1 MRQSECFFDQ
11 FVTKNDF
18 LLLLLLP
25 LVVFWC
31 SGSHGKMKSLYTR
44 CFSAWILALSY
55 KPSVGDV
62 AKKKES
68 QNRDREKSHFHYI
81 FHVLASP
88 LSQVPWRLCI
98 RLNEYHHMNAKW
110 VAISWQIT
118 PTRTTRF
125 PPLILKFNS
134 AWYTCFMTW
143 ECYAFGPVLDI
154 YLQKIIVQMC
164 MVIWRHIF
172 LSAFIRL

>member
-31 SGSHGKMKSLYTR
+31 SGSHGKMKKSIQTLFF
-44 CFSAWILALSY
+44 CLDSCIVLQAECGWCS
-55 KPSVGDV
+55 
-62 AKKKES
+62 KKKES
-68 QNRDREKSHFHYI
+68 QTLDREKSHFHYI

-88 LSQVPWRLCI
+88 LTGAMWLCT

-125 PPLILKFNS
+125 PPLIRKFNS
-134 AWYTCFMTW
+134 AWYACFMTW
-143 ECYAFGPVLDI
+143 ECYTQSCTWHLPT
-154 YLQKIIVQMC
+154 KIIVHA
-164 MVIWRHIF
+164 WLLEGTYSYHH
-172 LSAFIRL
+172 L